1 MPPFTKHILKRN
13 KGGVHRLFNSQ
24 AFKLKVAQLFFK
36 RHQTGDLVKVVKL
49 FLNHAL
55 GQALQQARRC
65 PVLRQEPSL
74 EIRLFPRLRPHFCIC
89 FSSRFSVLGRLN
101 LLLEDVPAFFV
112 KSRGS
117 LKVPIPKHCGTL
129 FLVPHCCVWVLEP
142 SGESTAQ
149 AVPLHYNCVR
159 TLGSYLAVMFNTPP
173 SKLGNDFPKSELVS
187 KLLSLRKQTAK
198 H

>member
-1 MPPFTKHILKRN
+1 MPA
-13 KGGVHRLFNSQ
+13 S
-24 AFKLKVAQLFFK
+24 
-36 RHQTGDLVKVVKL
+36 
-49 FLNHAL
+49 
-55 GQALQQARRC
+55 
-65 PVLRQEPSL
+65 
-74 EIRLFPRLRPHFCIC
+74 IRLPAIVGHGSTC
-89 FSSRFSVLGRLN
+89 V
-101 LLLEDVPAFFV
+101 AFFESHGRQCVLSALRGSLRGGSIVHAAKIQLLKETQHTVVPLHDWNV

-117 LKVPIPKHCGTL
+117 LNVPIPKHCGTL

-187 KLLSLRKQTAK
+187 KLLSLRKTNCKTLCSFTSSQTVQSTRVPLQGRYCCTK
-198 H
+198 VPVTSQRQNKSK

>member
-1 MPPFTKHILKRN
+1 MSPCCPTMDDRKMFLQRASSQECHQPHCPRRKHTRDSRTRHCAHLTLCRVVARLVEEERDPWVTNLSECIRQL
-13 KGGVHRLFNSQ
+13 HRGSPVQF
-24 AFKLKVAQLFFK
+24 AQCP
-36 RHQTGDLVKVVKL
+36 RHR
-49 FLNHAL
+49 
-55 GQALQQARRC
+55 RRC
-65 PVLRQEPSL
+65 
-74 EIRLFPRLRPHFCIC
+74 
-89 FSSRFSVLGRLN
+89 N
-101 LLLEDVPAFFV
+101 LLFCASV

-117 LKVPIPKHCGTL
+117 LNVPIPKHCGTL